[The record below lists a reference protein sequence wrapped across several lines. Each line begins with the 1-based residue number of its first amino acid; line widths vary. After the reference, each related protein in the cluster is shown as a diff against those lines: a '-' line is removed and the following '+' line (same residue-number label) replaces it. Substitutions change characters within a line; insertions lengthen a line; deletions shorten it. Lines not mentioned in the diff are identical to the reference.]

1 MNRPFSTA
9 LAIAAGVIVLLGYL
23 VPLPLLTVIR
33 IELLQW
39 AMILAAVAILVGIF
53 NLLNTHLARLRKRQ
67 RGAVYSLFLIA
78 ALLLSTTA
86 GLLLGPQHPVM
97 RSLFEAVILPV
108 EASLMALLA
117 MTLVYASMRLL
128 RRRAEV
134 MTFVFLIS
142 AVLALLSMA
151 ALPVLGEIPILNDTL
166 RPFLTQVLAASGAR
180 GILLGVALGTLAT
193 GLRIL
198 LGADRP
204 YGGR

>member
-39 AMILAAVAILVGIF
+39 AMVLAAVAILVGIF

-78 ALLLSTTA
+78 SLLLSTTA

-117 MTLVYASMRLL
+117 VTLVYASMRLL

-151 ALPVLGEIPILNDTL
+151 ALPGLGEIPILNDTL
-166 RPFLTQVLAASGAR
+166 RPFLTQVLAAAGAR

>member
-39 AMILAAVAILVGIF
+39 AMVLAAVAILVGIF

-117 MTLVYASMRLL
+117 VTLVYASMRLL

-151 ALPVLGEIPILNDTL
+151 ALPGLGEIPILNDTL
-166 RPFLTQVLAASGAR
+166 RPFLTQVLAAAGAR